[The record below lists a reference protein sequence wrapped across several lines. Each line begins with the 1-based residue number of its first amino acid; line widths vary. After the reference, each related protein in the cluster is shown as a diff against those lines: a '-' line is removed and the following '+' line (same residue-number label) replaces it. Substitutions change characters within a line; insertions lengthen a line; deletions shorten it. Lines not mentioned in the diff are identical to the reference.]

1 MTTVYA
7 AMADRLLVV
16 DTDADGDASV
26 ETRLTDHGRLECVL
40 AAGDGVF
47 VGTFEAG
54 LQRSTD
60 GQRWERVGADG
71 IESDAVMSL
80 AVHPEDPDTLWA
92 GTEPSA
98 LYRSTDGG
106 DTWRGVGGLTD
117 LPSSDEWYFP
127 PRPDTHHVRWIEVDP
142 VDPKRVYVGIEAGAF
157 VYSTDGG
164 DTWTERPPGSR
175 RDNHTLATHPDA
187 PGRVYSAAGDGYS
200 EAPRASGSRAAEPPG
215 DAESADGGE
224 TWTHPQRGLDHRY
237 VWGLAVDPGDPDRV
251 LVSAARGAGDAHRPP
266 GDAHL
271 YRLSGP
277 RGAGEGDAGSESEGG
292 DGARWEHLD
301 DCGVPTGEGTLRCVL
316 TATAPGTVY
325 ACNDHGL
332 YRSTDWGDSF
342 APVVTF
348 GEELRGRTCR
358 GLAVAA

>member
-7 AMADRLLVV
+7 AMEDRLLVV
-16 DTDADGDASV
+16 DGGDETEWRTD
-26 ETRLTDHGRLECVL
+26 ERLTDHGRLECAL
-40 AAGDGVF
+40 AAGGRAF
-47 VGTFEAG
+47 VGTFETG

-60 GQRWERVGADG
+60 AGDSWNRVGAHD

-80 AVHPEDPDTLWA
+80 AVHPDDPDTLWA

-106 DTWRGVGGLTD
+106 DSWERVGGLTD
-117 LPSSDEWYFP
+117 LPSSGEWYFP
-127 PRPDTHHVRWIEVDP
+127 PRPDTHHVRWIAVDP
-142 VDPKRVYVGIEAGAF
+142 IDPDRVYVGIEAGAF

-187 PGRVYSAAGDGYS
+187 AGRVYSAAGDGYS
-200 EAPRASGSRAAEPPG
+200 EAQRVSGSWAAPPPG
-215 DAESADGGE
+215 DAESTDGGE
-224 TWTHPQRGLDHRY
+224 SWVQLQAGLEHGY

-251 LVSAARGAGDAHRPP
+251 MVSAAHGAGGAHRPP

-277 RGAGEGDAGSESEGG
+277 RAAADDASEEGDTGP
-292 DGARWEHLD
+292 RWEHLD
-301 DCGVPTGEGTLRCVL
+301 DSGVPTGEGALRCVL

-332 YRSTDWGDSF
+332 YRSTDWGDRF
-342 APVVTF
+342 VPLVTF
-348 GEELRGRTCR
+348 GEGLRGQTCR
-358 GLAVAA
+358 GVAVVA